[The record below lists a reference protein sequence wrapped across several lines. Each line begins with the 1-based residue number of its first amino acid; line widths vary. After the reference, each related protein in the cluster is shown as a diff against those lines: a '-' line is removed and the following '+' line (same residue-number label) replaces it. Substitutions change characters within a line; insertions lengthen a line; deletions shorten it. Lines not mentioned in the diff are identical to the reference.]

1 MKHWSAEDLEFLEKN
16 YQSENLEMICEKLCR
31 SKYAVQWK
39 ASKLGLLI
47 RDGKKEK
54 ASQKIIVNVT
64 QKQYDFI
71 TKNRNHSSIVRKA
84 INLLMKNE
92 SKK

>member
-1 MKHWSAEDLEFLEKN
+1 MKHWSFKDLEFLEKN
-16 YQSENLEMICEKLCR
+16 YRSEDLKMICEKLGR
-31 SKYAVQWK
+31 SKNAVQWK
-39 ASKLGLLI
+39 ASQLGYLI

-54 ASQKIIVNVT
+54 ADHKIIANIT
-64 QKQYDFI
+64 KKQYDFV

-92 SKK
+92 N